1 MLSWTSFKGITA
13 AASTV
18 LATSFGCAPASGPSE
33 GLETALSDLAA
44 AHDTYYESND
54 DYPSPFE
61 YDKLEGV
68 SQDELE
74 RWNIVVNV
82 NRELG
87 YCIEGDD
94 ETGTWHLVRNAKEPT
109 KGDCPS

>member
-1 MLSWTSFKGITA
+1 MLNWTWVMGMTA
-13 AASTV
+13 AASMV
-18 LATSFGCAPASGPSE
+18 LVTSFGCTPARGPSE
-33 GLETALSDLAA
+33 ALETALSDLAA
-44 AHDTYYESND
+44 AHDAYYESNE

-61 YDKLEGV
+61 YDKLKGV

-74 RWNIVVNV
+74 RWNIVVNII
-82 NRELG
+82 RRSG

-94 ETGTWHLVRNAKEPT
+94 ETGTWHLMRDAREPA